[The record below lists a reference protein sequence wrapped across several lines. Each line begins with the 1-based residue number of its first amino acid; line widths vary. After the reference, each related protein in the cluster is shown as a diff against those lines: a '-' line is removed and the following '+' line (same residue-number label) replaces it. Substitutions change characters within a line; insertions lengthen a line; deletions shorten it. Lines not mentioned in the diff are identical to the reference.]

1 MVSPKRDCTRGKE
14 EEGNGSDVGAVQQS
28 SGEPPGGTGC
38 ALLWGVSSITR
49 GTHGQAGGGGL
60 LPPNIAAWRQEKRKK
75 NEKQRQPSGK
85 PRKELCWSITEP
97 PWKSFPY
104 SRVARRTPYM
114 IFTPSK
120 NGGCECL
127 AAALTRGWERGNKF
141 TAVALQGQGQRAQGL
156 GKLQPVVGC
165 SAKAELRCNFVFM
178 I

>member
-1 MVSPKRDCTRGKE
+1 MAAMLVRCSKAAASPQAGPAAPCF
-14 EEGNGSDVGAVQQS
+14 
-28 SGEPPGGTGC
+28 
-38 ALLWGVSSITR
+38 GVSAPSP
-49 GTHGQAGGGGL
+49 AGRTDRQGGGL
-60 LPPNIAAWRQEKRKK
+60 LPPNIAARRQEKRKK

-85 PRKELCWSITEP
+85 PRKELCWSMTES

-104 SRVARRTPYM
+104 SHVARRTPYM
-114 IFTPSK
+114 AFTPSK
-120 NGGCECL
+120 NGGCERL

-156 GKLQPVVGC
+156 GKLQPVAGC